1 MRIATAAMKLALGL
15 SAAAAMPQPAAGQ
28 FIENFRCTYDN
39 REINEARN
47 TNLAVIGVNV
57 RADRSEYVLWE
68 SRVERDKR
76 KPFLKLARLFVSGP
90 NERKLF
96 MMWHG
101 ATGENANNQGY
112 QERVLM
118 EPEEADKLL
127 AALETASKLDP
138 KQEVLFCAEG
148 GLAVRLGL
156 NAPAAF
162 AFYNQHSS
170 QFTAIE
176 VPWGEDL
183 AALTAA
189 FRRLTKA
196 P

>member
-1 MRIATAAMKLALGL
+1 MRIAAILALGL
-15 SAAAAMPQPAAGQ
+15 AALAASAGPAMSQ
-28 FIENFRCTYDN
+28 FAENFRCTYDN

-47 TNLAVIGVNV
+47 TNLAVIGANV
-57 RADRSEYVLWE
+57 RADRGEYLLWE
-68 SRVERDKR
+68 SRVERDKK

-96 MMWHG
+96 MIWHG
-101 ATGENANNQGY
+101 ATGEGATNQGW

-118 EPEEADKLL
+118 EPEEAAQLL
-127 AALETASKLDP
+127 AALEGAPRLDA

-156 NAPAAF
+156 NLPVLF
-162 AFYNQHSS
+162 GFYNQHSS
-170 QFTAIE
+170 QFSAVE
-176 VPWGEDL
+176 VPWGEDF
-183 AALTAA
+183 AALTTA
-189 FRRLTKA
+189 FRRLTKG